1 MKTIIWDYNGTILD
15 DVGIA
20 VRIENEMLEERGLK
34 AGYSIDEYKS
44 LFDNPMEN
52 YYRKIG
58 YTFENETF
66 HDVGIEFYQLY
77 DQYFSNCTLNEGVKD
92 KLIEALEKG
101 YQNIILSSCE
111 HSKLLEQCE
120 KLHITQYF
128 QTMIGV
134 DNLIGGSKIENGK
147 QWIKETNSHPK
158 DCIFIGD
165 TNADYE
171 TAKQLGIEQ
180 IYLVSTGHQSYQR
193 LKKLHNNV
201 VTTVK
206 EIKL

>member
-1 MKTIIWDYNGTILD
+1 MKTIIWDYNGTILN

-34 AGYSIDEYKS
+34 AGYSIDEYKA

-58 YTFENETF
+58 YTFENESF

-77 DQYFSNCTLNEGVKD
+77 DKYFPACSLNQGIEE
-92 KLIEALEKG
+92 KLKESIQKG

-111 HSKLLEQCE
+111 HTKLVEQCQ
-120 KLHITQYF
+120 KLNIAQYF
-128 QTMIGV
+128 QAVIGV
-134 DNLIGGSKIENGK
+134 NNLIGGSKIANGR
-147 QWIKETNSHPK
+147 QWMKETHSNPK

-171 TAKQLGIEQ
+171 TANQLGIEE
-180 IYLVSTGHQSYQR
+180 IYLVSTGHQSFAR

-201 VTTVK
+201 ITTVK